1 MAKKNPIAA
10 AAKKM
15 AAAPVSNSTV
25 EVKAAETKTVKAEA
39 PKAEAKKAEEPKKET
54 AKKAPAKRTTAK
66 DIKTSVVVQFAGK
79 EVTEKDLIAAVKK
92 AYTKKGNKV
101 GDIKTIPNVRTYVA
115 IDGGMYENPRYALY
129 QSDYTCLIANKANEP
144 ADITAT
150 IACKCCESGDLIQE
164 NIQLPEMRRDDLL
177 AVLTTGAYNFT
188 MASNYNRLCRP
199 ALVMVRNGK
208 ARLAVRRQT
217 FADLVDCDL

>member
-39 PKAEAKKAEEPKKET
+39 KAEAKKAEEPKKET

-66 DIKTSVVVQFAGK
+66 DIKTSVVVQFAGR

-101 GDIKTIPNVRTYVA
+101 GDIKTIEIYVKPEESA
-115 IDGGMYENPRYALY
+115 AYYVVNGIGAD
-129 QSDYTCLIANKANEP
+129 DYKIEL
-144 ADITAT
+144 
-150 IACKCCESGDLIQE
+150 
-164 NIQLPEMRRDDLL
+164 
-177 AVLTTGAYNFT
+177 
-188 MASNYNRLCRP
+188 
-199 ALVMVRNGK
+199 
-208 ARLAVRRQT
+208 
-217 FADLVDCDL
+217 

>member
-15 AAAPVSNSTV
+15 AAAPVSNNTV
-25 EVKAAETKTVKAEA
+25 EAEAAVKAEAKAEA

-54 AKKAPAKRTTAK
+54 AKKTPAKRTTAK

-101 GDIKTIPNVRTYVA
+101 GDIKTIEIYVKPEESA
-115 IDGGMYENPRYALY
+115 AYYVVNGQDLP
-129 QSDYTCLIANKANEP
+129 D
-144 ADITAT
+144 
-150 IACKCCESGDLIQE
+150 CCVEL
-164 NIQLPEMRRDDLL
+164 
-177 AVLTTGAYNFT
+177 
-188 MASNYNRLCRP
+188 
-199 ALVMVRNGK
+199 
-208 ARLAVRRQT
+208 
-217 FADLVDCDL
+217 

>member
-39 PKAEAKKAEEPKKET
+39 KAEAPKAEAKKAEEPKKET
-54 AKKAPAKRTTAK
+54 KKAPAKRAAAK

-79 EVTEKDLIAAVKK
+79 EVTEKELIAAVKK

-101 GDIKTIPNVRTYVA
+101 GDIKTIEIYVKPEESA
-115 IDGGMYENPRYALY
+115 AYYVVNGVGAD
-129 QSDYTCLIANKANEP
+129 DYKIEL
-144 ADITAT
+144 
-150 IACKCCESGDLIQE
+150 
-164 NIQLPEMRRDDLL
+164 
-177 AVLTTGAYNFT
+177 
-188 MASNYNRLCRP
+188 
-199 ALVMVRNGK
+199 
-208 ARLAVRRQT
+208 
-217 FADLVDCDL
+217 

>member
-1 MAKKNPIAA
+1 MTGKQFCVSTFFRRISLWQRRNPIAA

-101 GDIKTIPNVRTYVA
+101 GDIKTIEIYVKPEESA
-115 IDGGMYENPRYALY
+115 AYYVVNGIGAD
-129 QSDYTCLIANKANEP
+129 DYKIEL
-144 ADITAT
+144 
-150 IACKCCESGDLIQE
+150 
-164 NIQLPEMRRDDLL
+164 
-177 AVLTTGAYNFT
+177 
-188 MASNYNRLCRP
+188 
-199 ALVMVRNGK
+199 
-208 ARLAVRRQT
+208 
-217 FADLVDCDL
+217 

>member
-15 AAAPVSNSTV
+15 AAAPVSNNVSNSTV

-79 EVTEKDLIAAVKK
+79 EVAEKDLIAAVKK

-101 GDIKTIPNVRTYVA
+101 GDIKTIEIYVKPEESA
-115 IDGGMYENPRYALY
+115 AYYVVNGVGAD
-129 QSDYTCLIANKANEP
+129 DYKIEL
-144 ADITAT
+144 
-150 IACKCCESGDLIQE
+150 
-164 NIQLPEMRRDDLL
+164 
-177 AVLTTGAYNFT
+177 
-188 MASNYNRLCRP
+188 
-199 ALVMVRNGK
+199 
-208 ARLAVRRQT
+208 
-217 FADLVDCDL
+217 

>member
-39 PKAEAKKAEEPKKET
+39 KAEAKKAEEPKKET

-101 GDIKTIPNVRTYVA
+101 GDIKTIEIYVKPEESA
-115 IDGGMYENPRYALY
+115 AYYVVNGIGAD
-129 QSDYTCLIANKANEP
+129 DYKIEL
-144 ADITAT
+144 
-150 IACKCCESGDLIQE
+150 
-164 NIQLPEMRRDDLL
+164 
-177 AVLTTGAYNFT
+177 
-188 MASNYNRLCRP
+188 
-199 ALVMVRNGK
+199 
-208 ARLAVRRQT
+208 
-217 FADLVDCDL
+217 

>member
-1 MAKKNPIAA
+1 MTGKQFCVSTFFRRISLWQRRIQSQPQQRKWLQHRLAIA
-10 AAKKM
+10 
-15 AAAPVSNSTV
+15 SV

-101 GDIKTIPNVRTYVA
+101 GDIKTIEIYVKPEESA
-115 IDGGMYENPRYALY
+115 AYYVVNGIGAD
-129 QSDYTCLIANKANEP
+129 DYKIEL
-144 ADITAT
+144 
-150 IACKCCESGDLIQE
+150 
-164 NIQLPEMRRDDLL
+164 
-177 AVLTTGAYNFT
+177 
-188 MASNYNRLCRP
+188 
-199 ALVMVRNGK
+199 
-208 ARLAVRRQT
+208 
-217 FADLVDCDL
+217 

>member
-39 PKAEAKKAEEPKKET
+39 PKAEEPKKET

-101 GDIKTIPNVRTYVA
+101 GDIKTIEIYVKPEESA
-115 IDGGMYENPRYALY
+115 AYYVVNGIGAD
-129 QSDYTCLIANKANEP
+129 DYKIEL
-144 ADITAT
+144 
-150 IACKCCESGDLIQE
+150 
-164 NIQLPEMRRDDLL
+164 
-177 AVLTTGAYNFT
+177 
-188 MASNYNRLCRP
+188 
-199 ALVMVRNGK
+199 
-208 ARLAVRRQT
+208 
-217 FADLVDCDL
+217 